1 MNQKQNVFFI
11 LAAWMI
17 GFGIVIGLIFPFFA
31 WALGVSATI
40 AMSPTFFIACVA
52 AGILVGVVNI
62 LLARFTVGEKLK
74 LFTSKMNHAKENIL
88 SISRGGD
95 IDDCS
100 IETCHIPVES
110 DDQFGACGAAFN
122 ELIEAFAAVLKT
134 QDAIRSYTEILSS
147 QLELE
152 VLAENALEVLMI
164 HGDASAGSI
173 LLIDGER
180 YQPIASHGIEDT
192 ESFQT
197 NQVLRQVVKNKRYEM
212 ITYPKDLVVRSVLMQ
227 YQPRQVLLVPIV
239 YKDKV
244 LGIIVLATA
253 ETFSAELMKEIDIFA
268 HSLALSLNNS
278 LEHEELQ
285 RIAERDSLT
294 DIYNRRAGLKIYR
307 EEYQR
312 AMQMDAPFSA
322 LMIDIDYFKRV
333 NDTYGH
339 LIGDGVLKQVTG
351 IAREVLRESDILIRY
366 GGEEFFLALPNTEAA
381 AAKQIAERLRMRIA
395 DQVMM
400 VNGTSIQV
408 SVSIGC
414 GTLESLKLQSESE
427 FIQMIDD
434 ALYQAKESG
443 RNRVVIA

>member
-1 MNQKQNVFFI
+1 MNQKRNVFFV
-11 LAAWMI
+11 LAVWMI
-17 GFGIVIGLIFPFFA
+17 GFGIITGLIFPFFV
-31 WALGVSATI
+31 WGLGVSAEI
-40 AMSPTFFIACVA
+40 AMSSTFFIACVA

-62 LLARFTVGEKLK
+62 FLARITVGEKLK
-74 LFTSKMNHAKENIL
+74 LFTSKMDHAKENIL

-100 IETCHIPVES
+100 IESCHIPVES
-110 DDQFGACGAAFN
+110 EDLFGNCAVAFN

-152 VLAENALEVLMI
+152 VLAENALEVLMK
-164 HGDASAGSI
+164 HGDASAGTI
-173 LLIDGER
+173 LLVDGER
-180 YQPIASHGIEDT
+180 YQAIASHGIEDT

-197 NQVLRQVVKNKRYEM
+197 NQVLHQVVRNKHFEM
-212 ITYPKDLVVRSVLMQ
+212 ITYPKDLVVRSVLMD

-253 ETFSAELMKEIDIFA
+253 EEFSPELKKEIDIFA

-294 DIYNRRAGLKIYR
+294 NIYNRRSGLKIYR

-312 AMQMDAPFSA
+312 AMQMDTSLSA
-322 LMIDIDYFKRV
+322 IMFDIDYFKRV

-339 LIGDGVLKQVTG
+339 LIGDGVLKQVTET
-351 IAREVLRESDILIRY
+351 AKEVLRESDIFIRY
-366 GGEEFFLALPNTEAA
+366 GGEEFFLVLPGTNAS
-381 AAKQIAERLRMRIA
+381 AAKQIAERLRIRIEE
-395 DQVMM
+395 QKMM
-400 VNGTSIQV
+400 VNGTAIQV

-414 GTLESLKLQSESE
+414 GTLESFCSQSESG
-427 FIQMIDD
+427 FIQTLDD

-443 RNRVVIA
+443 RNCVIIA